1 MRKSF
6 IFVALAGGM
15 GLAGIAWSAPAQDI
29 LRAYEGEARQG
40 NAGFKPSA
48 VRGEALFRGEH
59 ASTKDD
65 VTKNDGT
72 NNNGTKGDGAKQSCA
87 GCHTGDPRQ
96 RGMTRAHKSI
106 DPLAPAANPARFSD
120 AAKVEKWFGRNCQ
133 DVLERACTAAEKAD
147 FIQWLLT
154 VR

>member
-1 MRKSF
+1 MRKTL
-6 IFVALAGGM
+6 IAIGLAGGM
-15 GLAGIAWSAPAQDI
+15 GLASIAWSAPAQDI
-29 LRAYEGEARQG
+29 LRAYEGEARQAH
-40 NAGFKPSA
+40 AGFKPSA
-48 VRGEALFRGEH
+48 TRGEALFRGEH

-65 VTKNDGT
+65 VTKDNV
-72 NNNGTKGDGAKQSCA
+72 TKGGGTKQSCA

-96 RGMTRAHKSI
+96 PGMTRAHKSI
-106 DPLAPAANPARFSD
+106 EPLAPAANPARFSD